1 MPASSARASIGRYR
15 GSSAAERRAER
26 REALILAAIRVYGE
40 RGYRNATVKAVCEA
54 AGLTERYFYESF
66 ANSEALLA
74 ASYKAVTAFLLAT
87 LEEVGA
93 GTPGDPTDRV
103 RAILARYF
111 QALAN
116 DPRSARL
123 FLVEIAGVSGELDRI
138 FAASLDSFG
147 DLIERTLG
155 DARSDPLL
163 RKAVIG
169 GVIHLASDWVAREYV
184 EPIEDVTDT
193 ALHLCL
199 VLKSRSSHPQKTL
212 PSDML
217 TRSGRQRIVGG
228 NEEEPANGS

>member
-1 MPASSARASIGRYR
+1 MSASTARSAAGRYR
-15 GSSAAERRAER
+15 GSSADERRSGR
-26 REALILAAIRVYGE
+26 REALILAAILIYGE

-74 ASYKAVTAFLLAT
+74 ASYKAVTSVLLAT
-87 LEEVGA
+87 LEEVGSA
-93 GTPGDPTDRV
+93 TAGDPAQRV

-138 FAASLDSFG
+138 FAASLDAFG
-147 DLIERTLG
+147 ELILRTFG
-155 DARSDPLL
+155 GARSDPLV

-169 GVIHLASDWVAREYV
+169 GVIHLASDWVARDYAEPIGAVTDAALRLCLILEKPAV
-184 EPIEDVTDT
+184 EP
-193 ALHLCL
+193 C
-199 VLKSRSSHPQKTL
+199 
-212 PSDML
+212 
-217 TRSGRQRIVGG
+217 
-228 NEEEPANGS
+228 

>member
-1 MPASSARASIGRYR
+1 MSASAARSPAGNYR
-15 GSSAAERRAER
+15 GSSAAERRAGR
-26 REALILAAIRVYGE
+26 REALILAAILVYGE

-74 ASYKAVTAFLLAT
+74 ASYKAVTAVLLAT

-93 GTPGDPTDRV
+93 STPGDPPDRV

-111 QALAN
+111 QALAS

-123 FLVEIAGVSGELDRI
+123 FLVEIAGVSDELDRI

-147 DLIERTLG
+147 DLIERTFG
-155 DARSDPLL
+155 GSRADPLL

-169 GVIHLASDWVAREYV
+169 GVIHLASDWVARGYV
-184 EPIEDVTDT
+184 EPIDEVTG
-193 ALHLCL
+193 AASRLCL
-199 VLKSRSSHPQKTL
+199 VLKKRDFQ
-212 PSDML
+212 
-217 TRSGRQRIVGG
+217 
-228 NEEEPANGS
+228 AC